1 MFLNFP
7 YFASAGG
14 SSCDKSTRVPPRLIL
29 LLRGGA
35 GTGAGGFQIG
45 IQRTKIEGCSEK
57 LGYKYE
63 RKRWI
68 HQWCVESPKLGIIK
82 HLDFKQTNI
91 SIQPWTCGIDMPL
104 TKQMTR
110 WTNETLGEWGQNS
123 DRMVDDGGGVLQT
136 GFGSELAVNISAAFQ
151 TYSQSLM
158 CQSWVARKLGVGLVL
173 RHRFWADT
181 VETSQYYPILMQQK
195 PLFGMI
201 GHALVQR
208 EYRGSTG
215 TTVGIPLIEEPFAL
229 TSGKA
234 QNPVSHVVRSGQT
247 CRMVVV
253 CGSFM

>member
-14 SSCDKSTRVPPRLIL
+14 SSCDKSTRVPPCLIL

-35 GTGAGGFQIG
+35 GTDAGGFQIG

-82 HLDFKQTNI
+82 HLGFKQTNI

-123 DRMVDDGGGVLQT
+123 DRMVDDGGGVLQI

-158 CQSWVARKLGVGLVL
+158 CRSWVARKLGVLSCLTPSILGRYCWNIPVL
-173 RHRFWADT
+173 SNIDAAKTTIWNDWTR
-181 VETSQYYPILMQQK
+181 
-195 PLFGMI
+195 I
-201 GHALVQR
+201 GSKGVQ
-208 EYRGSTG
+208 GSTG
-215 TTVGIPLIEEPFAL
+215 TTVGIPFIEEPFAL

-253 CGSFM
+253 CGSFT